1 MGISIPHGPINWRP
15 RAILKNRE
23 INDLDFATCQLKLL
37 VLRTEI
43 ELDWEDIQRDI
54 WVRFV
59 NFEIGFRLVFN
70 FCLKIRLKVRLSNV
84 SFVPFF

>member
-37 VLRTEI
+37 VLRAET
-43 ELDWEDIQRDI
+43 ELDWDDIQRDI
-54 WVRFV
+54 WVRFL
-59 NFEIGFRLVFN
+59 I
-70 FCLKIRLKVRLSNV
+70 LKS
-84 SFVPFF
+84 VP